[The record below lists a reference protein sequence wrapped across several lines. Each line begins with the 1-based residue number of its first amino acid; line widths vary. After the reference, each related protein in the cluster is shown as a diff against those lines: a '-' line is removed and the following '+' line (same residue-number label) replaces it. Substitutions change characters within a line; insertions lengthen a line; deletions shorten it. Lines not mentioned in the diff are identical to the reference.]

1 MARWFTEDE
10 VRRIVAEAV
19 AGAVAPLKARIAE
32 LDAENERLKA
42 EIAKLK
48 KNSTTSSKPPSSD
61 IIKPPRPPKIGGK
74 RGKRRAGGQLGHA
87 RHTRPAFS
95 PEQVDKAWEYE
106 WEMVPAGWKALKQ
119 FRVVQQVELVEKPYQ
134 VTEHRARLY
143 QNLRTGQMLAAPL
156 PGEVRRAGLLGP
168 RLTALVA
175 YQKGACHMSVET
187 IRRFLADVFRLPI
200 SHGQVVKTVRK
211 AALAFGPSY
220 KQLQGALPEQE
231 YMGIDETGHPERG
244 RSLWSWCFHVPG
256 QNRFTWFHIDDS
268 RGSKVLKRYLG
279 KAFQGIIGCDYF
291 SAYRKFLRE
300 TDVWLQLCWAHLI
313 RDVKYLTTLPDSVTR
328 GYGQRLLGKIK
339 CLFRMWHRRGQTPV
353 ARWER
358 AIAKVRGEVLAVAR
372 RAPLRTE
379 AQNMAKRF
387 RDHGDAYFTFLDT
400 PGIEPTNNGP
410 ERQIR
415 FLAIDRKITQGTRG
429 EAGRQWC
436 ERIWTVLATCA
447 QQGRSAFE
455 FIYHSIVAYFTD
467 QSFPSLLPLP
477 P

>member
-1 MARWFTEDE
+1 
-10 VRRIVAEAV
+10 V
-19 AGAVAPLKARIAE
+19 
-32 LDAENERLKA
+32 
-42 EIAKLK
+42 
-48 KNSTTSSKPPSSD
+48 
-61 IIKPPRPPKIGGK
+61 
-74 RGKRRAGGQLGHA
+74 
-87 RHTRPAFS
+87 
-95 PEQVDKAWEYE
+95 
-106 WEMVPAGWKALKQ
+106 
-119 FRVVQQVELVEKPYQ
+119 
-134 VTEHRARLY
+134 
-143 QNLRTGQMLAAPL
+143 PL
-156 PGEVRRAGLLGP
+156 PPEVRRAGLLGP

-211 AALAFGPSY
+211 AALAFGPCY
-220 KQLQGALPEQE
+220 EQLQGVLPQQA

-244 RSLWSWCFHVPG
+244 RGLWSWCFHVPG

-268 RGSKVLKRYLG
+268 RGSKVLKRFLG
-279 KAFQGIIGCDYF
+279 EAFQGIIGCDYF
-291 SAYRKFLRE
+291 SAYRKFLRK

-313 RDVKYLTTLPDSVTR
+313 RDVKYLTTLPDRVTR

-339 CLFRMWHRRGQTPV
+339 GLFRVWHRRGQTPQV
-353 ARWER
+353 RWQR
-358 AIAKVRGEVLAVAR
+358 AIAKMRGEVLAVVR

-387 RDHGDAYFTFLDT
+387 RNHGNAYFTFLDT

-429 EAGRQWC
+429 EAGRRWC
-436 ERIWTVLATCA
+436 ERIWTILATCA

-455 FIYHSIVAYFTD
+455 FIYDSIVAYFTN